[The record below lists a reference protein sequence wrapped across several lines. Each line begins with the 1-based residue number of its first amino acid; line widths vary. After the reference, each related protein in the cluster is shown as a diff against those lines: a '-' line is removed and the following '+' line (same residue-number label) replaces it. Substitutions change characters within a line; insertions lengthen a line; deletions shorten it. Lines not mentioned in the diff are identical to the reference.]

1 MPGCHRQGDDAV
13 AVSPCEHAR
22 DIVVV
27 LVVGSPDLRRDL
39 EVAAFVGVLDREG
52 DDEVGLVEVPLQLF
66 AVAHHGEVQ
75 RAERI
80 GVRID
85 DVETHDRGDE
95 RGQPVPLVQ
104 APDR

>member
-1 MPGCHRQGDDAV
+1 MPGCIGRV
-13 AVSPCEHAR
+13 TTRSRSPCEHAR

-27 LVVGSPDLRRDL
+27 LVAGTPDLRRDL
-39 EVAAFVGVLDREG
+39 EVAAVVCVLHCER

-66 AVAHHGEVQ
+66 AVAHHGKVQ

-85 DVETHDRGDE
+85 DVETR
-95 RGQPVPLVQ
+95 
-104 APDR
+104 